1 MQAPQAHNLEGQVMS
16 QELEPPHRKYFRHA
30 DAVYP
35 PVFVTLLAAV
45 CYWHLLP
52 PLALLILLLPLFLI
66 GLQCVIVEGRP
77 CLPGGL

>member
-1 MQAPQAHNLEGQVMS
+1 MQAPQAHHLEGQVMS

-30 DAVYP
+30 DAAYP
-35 PVFVTLLAAV
+35 PAFVTLLAAV

-66 GLQCVIVEGRP
+66 GLQCVIVEGRAR
-77 CLPGGL
+77 LS